1 MTPYLHVFVNHVPYF
16 MRKYGSLYPFQ
27 MEEVEQLNYIHKL
40 VFYRSSNHG
49 RDDFSVTQQVK
60 FVELLKRNLPE
71 EMIKGRTCAHFHHQN
86 LIESDLKS

>member
-1 MTPYLHVFVNHVPYF
+1 MPYIHVFVNHVPYF

-49 RDDFSVTQQVK
+49 RDNYSVTQQVSK
-60 FVELLKRNLPE
+60 ILLSNTL
-71 EMIKGRTCAHFHHQN
+71 TTF
-86 LIESDLKS
+86 